1 MDKDEAQQLFE
12 VSRHFVVEIKGAK
25 LGVAR
30 ATTIE
35 RGVCGH
41 ESQAHHPR
49 TEGARAVVARHGVEI
64 GRGYVVHIAVAS
76 IDLRVGER
84 IGHAAEDVGVGIE
97 IVAVEHAHHLTGG
110 ASNAFVHGVVES
122 AVGFAEPAEA
132 FAKLRCK
139 FANDVGCVVC
149 RSAVG
154 YDKLEVGVRL
164 SQERAEGVGEGGA
177 TVEGSGDNGDFHGR
191 GAGALR
197 RQRRAMSGKRTSR
210 RNLIFARSE

>member
-12 VSRHFVVEIKGAK
+12 VGRHFVVEIEGAK

-35 RGVCGH
+35 GGMGRH
-41 ESQAHHPR
+41 ETEAHHPR
-49 TEGARAVVARHGVEI
+49 TEGARTVVARHRLQITGGNI
-64 GRGYVVHIAVAS
+64 VHIAIAS
-76 IDLRVGER
+76 VDLRVGER

-132 FAKLRCK
+132 FAELRCK
-139 FANDVGCVVC
+139 FANDVGGVV
-149 RSAVG
+149 G
-154 YDKLEVGVRL
+154 
-164 SQERAEGVGEGGA
+164 
-177 TVEGSGDNGDFHGR
+177 
-191 GAGALR
+191 
-197 RQRRAMSGKRTSR
+197 
-210 RNLIFARSE
+210 